1 MGIITGI
8 RDRVADRV
16 LDYSYAD
23 TSASA
28 CRSFVNTVLYFR
40 GKRDS
45 LIGTNPEDFDL
56 IQVCEVDS
64 HGVIDDPR
72 VIVLMSGASVDAYY
86 DSFDDDS
93 GEDEFPFHPAEID
106 TE

>member
-16 LDYSYAD
+16 LDYSYSD
-23 TSASA
+23 NSATA
-28 CRSFVNTVLYFR
+28 CRSFVNTVVFFR

-56 IQVCEVDS
+56 IKICDVDS

-72 VIVLMSGASVDAYY
+72 VIVLMSGASVPMY
-86 DSFDDDS
+86 FEDDS
-93 GEDEFPFHPAEID
+93 SLFEEEYPFHAAELD
-106 TE
+106 GE

>member
-1 MGIITGI
+1 MPIITGI

-16 LDYSYAD
+16 LDYSVQDNA
-23 TSASA
+23 ASA
-28 CRSFVNTVLYFR
+28 CRSFVNTVVFYR

-56 IQVCEVDS
+56 IKICDVDN

-72 VIVLMSGASVDAYY
+72 VVVLMSGAAVDAYF
-86 DSFDDDS
+86 SDDDGS
-93 GEDEFPFHPAEID
+93 SEEFSDVPDVGRQEY
-106 TE
+106 